1 MIHSFKSLWNLS
13 LKNGTNLQ
21 QRYTIQRFIGQG
33 SYGQVYLA
41 YDKKTDAIVVIK
53 RNRKRKGKDCEGM
66 LREEAE
72 TLSKLDHPSIPKKID
87 LFQERENVCLVME
100 YIQGANFEDLILND
114 GHTYSERESLSIFLQ
129 VISIVKYL
137 HGSECIHRDLRL
149 PNIIKNEKGIHV
161 IDFGLAVFGER
172 SQAHSLPIEPS
183 EKDLFREHSFKSD
196 YYALGHF
203 LLFLLYSTFQPDS
216 KKERTWEEELN
227 ISEDTKKVVRKM
239 LRMDEAYEH
248 INDISIDVAAIIEKL
263 QLKEQA

>member
-1 MIHSFKSLWNLS
+1 MIHFLENLRNLP
-13 LKNGTNLQ
+13 LKKGATLH
-21 QRYTIQRFIGQG
+21 QRYSIKRFIGQG

-41 YDKKTDAIVVIK
+41 YDEKMDTIVVIK

-72 TLSKLDHPSIPKKID
+72 TLSKLNHPSIPKKID

-100 YIQGANFEDLILND
+100 YIQGKNFEDLVLND
-114 GHTYSERESLSIFLQ
+114 GQTYSESESLSILLQ
-129 VISIVKYL
+129 VISIVEYL
-137 HGSECIHRDLRL
+137 HGRQCIHRDLRL

-161 IDFGLAVFGER
+161 IDFGLAVFGEK
-172 SQAHSLPIEPS
+172 SPDHSIHNDPS

-216 KKERTWEEELN
+216 KKERTWEEELS

-239 LRMDEAYEH
+239 LRIEEAYDH
-248 INDISIDVAAIIEKL
+248 INDISNDIAAIIENL

>member
-1 MIHSFKSLWNLS
+1 MIHSFKSLLNLS

-41 YDKKTDAIVVIK
+41 YDKKTDTIVVIK

-72 TLSKLDHPSIPKKID
+72 TLSKLDHPSIPRKID
-87 LFQERENVCLVME
+87 LFQERKNVCLVME

-114 GHTYSERESLSIFLQ
+114 AHTYSERESLSILLQ

-137 HGSECIHRDLRL
+137 HGRQCIHRDLRL

-161 IDFGLAVFGER
+161 IDFGLAVFGEN
-172 SQAHSLPIEPS
+172 SHDHSLHNEPS

-196 YYALGHF
+196 FYALGHF

-227 ISEDTKKVVRKM
+227 ITEDTKKVVRKM
-239 LRMDEAYEH
+239 LRMEGAYDH
-248 INDISIDVAAIIEKL
+248 INDISTDVAAIIEKL